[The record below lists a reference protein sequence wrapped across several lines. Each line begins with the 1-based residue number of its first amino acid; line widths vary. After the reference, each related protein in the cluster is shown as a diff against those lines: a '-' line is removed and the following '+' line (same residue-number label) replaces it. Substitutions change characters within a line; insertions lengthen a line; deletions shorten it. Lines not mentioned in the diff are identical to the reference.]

1 MGEVV
6 EFRHDPLDA
15 AYADR
20 VRFLCW
26 LVDRVDLADD
36 LLRRGLPFV
45 AICDELCIHT
55 GRLDWGR
62 RRMRRLIG
70 PAGTRR
76 RDLPKSPTLYRRP

>member
-26 LVDRVDLADD
+26 LVDRADLADD
-36 LLRRGLPFV
+36 LLRRGLSFV

-62 RRMRRLIG
+62 RRMRRLTG
-70 PAGTRR
+70 PAGTLRR
-76 RDLPKSPTLYRRP
+76 ALPRNVGTYRA